1 MTKENDKMFFVIR
14 KDKWPAGNIKYTIMK
29 DKPFTLTD
37 ATRMLLAYEQ
47 INDDKDHTYHLN
59 SVDEY
64 LEDPKSTVIK
74 SGVLKLT
81 EDMEVNQMS
90 DHRIEALEIGLYE
103 DYLEELQK
111 KYYGGINKV
120 LGEPWF
126 TKTDAEIEAEAE
138 KKVKEF
144 MDRNS

>member
-1 MTKENDKMFFVIR
+1 MGFYGNNILIKRKDNMTKENDKMFFVIR
-14 KDKWPAGNIKYTIMK
+14 KDKWPAGHCKYTIMK

-64 LEDPKSTVIK
+64 LEDPKKTTIH

-81 EDMEVNQMS
+81 DEMEVN
-90 DHRIEALEIGLYE
+90 
-103 DYLEELQK
+103 
-111 KYYGGINKV
+111 
-120 LGEPWF
+120 
-126 TKTDAEIEAEAE
+126 
-138 KKVKEF
+138 
-144 MDRNS
+144 

>member
-1 MTKENDKMFFVIR
+1 MTKENNKMFFVIR

-64 LEDPKSTVIK
+64 LEAPKETLVLTKDDNIGFDNSSKGFSLRIKLATAVPVDVI
-74 SGVLKLT
+74 
-81 EDMEVNQMS
+81 
-90 DHRIEALEIGLYE
+90 I
-103 DYLEELQK
+103 
-111 KYYGGINKV
+111 
-120 LGEPWF
+120 
-126 TKTDAEIEAEAE
+126 TK
-138 KKVKEF
+138 
-144 MDRNS
+144 

>member
-1 MTKENDKMFFVIR
+1 VKINLFSGLTIWDILLLLILIKRKDNMTKENNKMFFVIR

-64 LEDPKSTVIK
+64 LEDSKSTVIK

-81 EDMEVNQMS
+81 EDMEVN
-90 DHRIEALEIGLYE
+90 
-103 DYLEELQK
+103 
-111 KYYGGINKV
+111 
-120 LGEPWF
+120 
-126 TKTDAEIEAEAE
+126 
-138 KKVKEF
+138 
-144 MDRNS
+144 

>member
-1 MTKENDKMFFVIR
+1 MGFYGSNILIKRKDNMTKENNKMFFVIR
-14 KDKWPAGNIKYTIMK
+14 KDKWPAGNVKYTIMK

-81 EDMEVNQMS
+81 EDMEVN
-90 DHRIEALEIGLYE
+90 
-103 DYLEELQK
+103 
-111 KYYGGINKV
+111 
-120 LGEPWF
+120 
-126 TKTDAEIEAEAE
+126 
-138 KKVKEF
+138 
-144 MDRNS
+144 